1 MNKMSANRLIQL
13 ENVIETNQRKLY
25 QIGKALKQIRDERI
39 FRDLLFDHFETYV
52 KDRWDMARS
61 HAYRLI
67 EAANVIDNLSP
78 IGDGIL
84 PENESQA
91 RVLVRFKKDDQRKI
105 WRAFISSGMALTAAN
120 IRKYA
125 HDRTKKDKS
134 VKKTNK
140 SMIDIISTSYKK
152 AVMAML
158 EQIRSA
164 QNDDWQTTSRQ
175 AALFW
180 LKVMKENIIRHD
192 NTRRRI

>member
-1 MNKMSANRLIQL
+1 MDTDRLAKL
-13 ENVIETNQRKLY
+13 ENIIETNQRKFY
-25 QIGKALKQIRDERI
+25 QIGRALKQIRDDRL
-39 FRDLLFDHFETYV
+39 FLDLLFDRFETYV

-61 HAYRLI
+61 QAYRLI
-67 EAANVIDNLSP
+67 EAATVIDNLSP

-91 RVLVRFKKDDQRKI
+91 RVLACFKKEDQRKI

-125 HDRTKKDKS
+125 HQAKKANS
-134 VKKTNK
+134 IKKANA
-140 SMIDIISTSYKK
+140 SMIDIIGADYKA

-164 QNDDWQTTSRQ
+164 QTDDWQTTSRQ

-180 LKVMKENIIRHD
+180 LKVMKEKIVRHE
-192 NTRRRI
+192 RH

>member
-1 MNKMSANRLIQL
+1 MTANRLTQL
-13 ENVIETNQRKLY
+13 ENVIETNQRKFY
-25 QIGKALKQIRDERI
+25 QIGKALKQIRDERL
-39 FRDLLFDHFETYV
+39 FRDLLFDHFEAYV

-61 HAYRLI
+61 QAYRLI

-91 RVLVRFKKDDQRKI
+91 RVLARFKKEDQRKI

-125 HDRTKKDKS
+125 HNQARKARR
-134 VKKTNK
+134 VKKTNA
-140 SMIDIISTSYKK
+140 SMIDIISASYKT

-158 EQIRSA
+158 EQIQWA
-164 QNDDWQTTSRQ
+164 QNDDWQTTSRE

-180 LKVMKENIIRHD
+180 LKVMKEKIIRHEH
-192 NTRRRI
+192 TRRRL

>member
-1 MNKMSANRLIQL
+1 MADNRLTQL
-13 ENVIETNQRKLY
+13 EDIIEANQRKFY
-25 QIGKALKQIRDERI
+25 QIGRALRQIRDDRL
-39 FRDLLFDHFETYV
+39 FRDLLFDRFEAYV

-61 HAYRLI
+61 QAYRLI
-67 EAANVIDNLSP
+67 TAATVIDNLSP

-84 PENESQA
+84 PENEFQA
-91 RVLVRFKKDDQRKI
+91 RVLANFTKEDQRKI
-105 WRAFISSGMALTAAN
+105 WRAFIASGMALTAKN

-125 HDRTKKDKS
+125 HQTKKAKS
-134 VKKTNK
+134 VKKTNA
-140 SMIDIISTSYKK
+140 SMVDIISADYKA

-180 LKVMKENIIRHD
+180 LKVMKEKIIRHE
-192 NTRRRI
+192 RQRP